1 MGYQY
6 NDEKNALIKS
16 SHEYGGYRRTKN
28 LPSSDQPSLR
38 WDIPW
43 VKGLSAKALIAYDPK
58 YHTDK
63 MLNKQYKT
71 YKYNADAKS
80 YDVVTTSSLAS
91 VTEWRSN
98 TATPTTQLSLN
109 YETSIKNKHN
119 LKALLLFETRK
130 WETSE
135 LSGSRNTLMDAVDQI
150 YAGLVDD
157 TRSVNGSANRNSN
170 RTPDVYRL

>member
-1 MGYQY
+1 
-6 NDEKNALIKS
+6 
-16 SHEYGGYRRTKN
+16 
-28 LPSSDQPSLR
+28 
-38 WDIPW
+38 
-43 VKGLSAKALIAYDPK
+43 
-58 YHTDK
+58 
-63 MLNKQYKT
+63 MLKKQYKT

-157 TRSVNGSANRNSN
+157 ARSVNGSADRNSN
-170 RTPDVYRL
+170 MGLVGRIDYDFLSKYLVQASFRLDGSSKFRNK